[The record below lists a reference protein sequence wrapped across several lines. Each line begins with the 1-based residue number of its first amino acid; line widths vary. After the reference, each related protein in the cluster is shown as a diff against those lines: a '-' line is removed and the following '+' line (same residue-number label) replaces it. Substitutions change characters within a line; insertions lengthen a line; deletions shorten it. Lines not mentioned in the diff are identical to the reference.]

1 MSANLSQRCSSHC
14 NTKQCKLHTRKCD
27 AAKEGKY
34 ACLDTGKN
42 VCSFTPFSEEQ
53 CNNCCD
59 TTTCPERKPKLTYR
73 QCLENMSCDSD
84 PFSAH
89 INEYTCTK
97 EEMEAGNCTMDE
109 HCQSIVNNIYP
120 AAPDMP
126 ALFSEYDRDGN
137 LACPGLA
144 HTWNDYSYDAWN
156 NLFPN
161 TFPKDCYGTERWGFP
176 RCKFSVDSPYSGMT
190 GGCIY
195 DPHKEGDKAKCIPYP
210 SNCYYCNTNEA
221 KQCRIDYPELNMGC
235 PGP

>member
-1 MSANLSQRCSSHC
+1 
-14 NTKQCKLHTRKCD
+14 
-27 AAKEGKY
+27 
-34 ACLDTGKN
+34 
-42 VCSFTPFSEEQ
+42 
-53 CNNCCD
+53 
-59 TTTCPERKPKLTYR
+59 
-73 QCLENMSCDSD
+73 MSCDSD

-89 INEYTCTK
+89 INEYTYTK

-161 TFPKDCYGTERWGFP
+161 TFPKDFYGTERLGFP

-190 GGCIY
+190 G
-195 DPHKEGDKAKCIPYP
+195 
-210 SNCYYCNTNEA
+210 
-221 KQCRIDYPELNMGC
+221 
-235 PGP
+235 